1 MCAIRLNILDGLLNY
16 RGLEWNRRRC
26 IPKLV
31 PSKLTQ
37 LQGTEPLHDISP
49 VPADGWKPF

>member
-26 IPKLV
+26 IPKRV